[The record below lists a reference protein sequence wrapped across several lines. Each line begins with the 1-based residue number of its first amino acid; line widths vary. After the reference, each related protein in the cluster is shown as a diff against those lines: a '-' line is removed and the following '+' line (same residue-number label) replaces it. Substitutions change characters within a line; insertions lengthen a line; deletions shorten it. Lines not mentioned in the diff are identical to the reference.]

1 VNVADALALEFRQR
15 CTHDGGM
22 SIKEL
27 ALRTITDLAE
37 DVSYAEIEDRIHF
50 LAAIEK
56 ARQEVRRGEVVPH
69 DDVRRMLEEDQGLR
83 ADGLVNVA
91 GDLRATVL

>member
-1 VNVADALALEFRQR
+1 
-15 CTHDGGM
+15 M

-37 DVSYAEIEDRIHF
+37 DVSFHEIEDRIHF

-69 DDVRRMLEEDQGLR
+69 EDVRSMLKEWLTE
-83 ADGLVNVA
+83 
-91 GDLRATVL
+91 